1 MKETFI
7 CIVTPESRT
16 YYQAVPAAK
25 EFLDKDQNL
34 IHSIGQIPDGE
45 VQEIKVSSKTVKHY
59 KNGKLDGELA
69 MIDLNTGQVT
79 FTEQY
84 KDGELIDLADHTI
97 RGTPIS
103 QILNAKPEPTYHGT
117 TLKTNKDTLSFY
129 VDGREIAEQT
139 VSEDGTIV
147 EQMNSVP
154 DGPVKEFDE
163 NRMLRFE
170 VTYQDNLRE
179 GQATRYNEQGEI
191 ISQETYKEGK
201 LNGPA
206 RYYTYSDM
214 GTNIVDANYKNALLD
229 GPWTAYM
236 PDGKPLIQAYYQAGK
251 LQGPYTSLYKNGKI
265 NVQENYGNGKLQGT
279 RKIYFPDGHLWYQ
292 EQYKNGLLE
301 GGRYCFYPSGK
312 KFLEEFYTDGLL
324 DGMRKIYAED
334 GSLLTGEEYH
344 RGSLVL
350 NTERRPLE

>member
-1 MKETFI
+1 MKEILI

-16 YYQAVPAAK
+16 YYQAVPTAK

-34 IHSIGQIPDGE
+34 IHSIGEIPDGE
-45 VQEIKVSSKTVKHY
+45 VQEVKVSAKTVKHY
-59 KNGKLDGELA
+59 KNGKLNGELA

-97 RGTPIS
+97 HGTPIA
-103 QILNAKPEPTYHGT
+103 QILAAAPKPTYHGT

-139 VSEDGTIV
+139 ISQDGTIV

-163 NRMLRFE
+163 NHVLRFE
-170 VTYQDNLRE
+170 VNYQDNVRE
-179 GQATRYNEQGEI
+179 GQALRYNEQSQI
-191 ISQETYKEGK
+191 ISQENYKEGK

-206 RYYTYSDM
+206 RYYSYSDL
-214 GTNIVDANYKNALLD
+214 GTHIVEANYKDALLN

-236 PDGKPLIQAYYQAGK
+236 PDGKLFIQATYQAGK
-251 LQGPYTSLYKNGKI
+251 LQGPYTVFYKNGKTNI
-265 NVQENYGNGKLQGT
+265 QENYGNGKLQGT
-279 RKIYFPDGHLWYQ
+279 RKIYFPDGNLWYQ

-301 GGRYCFYPSGK
+301 GDRLCFFPSGNR
-312 KFLEEFYTDGLL
+312 FLEEFYADGLL

-334 GSLLTGEEYH
+334 GSLLTSEEYH
-344 RGSLVL
+344 EGNLVL